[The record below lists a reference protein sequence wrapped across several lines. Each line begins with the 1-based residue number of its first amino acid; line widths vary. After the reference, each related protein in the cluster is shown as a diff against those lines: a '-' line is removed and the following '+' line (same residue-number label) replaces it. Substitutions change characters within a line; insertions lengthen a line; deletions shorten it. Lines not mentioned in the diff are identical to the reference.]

1 MPEES
6 NEIQEQVEELFV
18 PAGGNCCDDCL
29 DKDTCG
35 NLLDELSEAV
45 GEDLFDACK
54 CECEVA
60 QDRWMKRDT
69 AHGNPDIDTS
79 AAEPENPLDSE
90 V

>member
-6 NEIQEQVEELFV
+6 QVDEIQEEEELFF
-18 PAGGNCCDDCL
+18 PENCCDDCL

-45 GEDLFDACK
+45 GEDLFDACA

-60 QDRWMKRDT
+60 QDRWIERNA
-69 AHGNPDIDTS
+69 AHSNPDIDTS